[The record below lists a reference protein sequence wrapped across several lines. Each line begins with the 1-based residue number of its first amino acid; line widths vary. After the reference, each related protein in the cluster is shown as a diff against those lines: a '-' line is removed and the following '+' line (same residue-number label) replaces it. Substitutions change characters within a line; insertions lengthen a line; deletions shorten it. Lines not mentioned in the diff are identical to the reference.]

1 MAEDLRSFMSTL
13 EAQKAPDFTAPQ
25 VHYGYNEDSLLFYF
39 RNEESYARRLNN
51 FVTVFLTFEGDEL
64 VGCQV
69 KGLRR
74 KLENDGT
81 CSLLIAKEGK
91 LQLGLFF
98 HLLAYHDPKPESRN
112 QLVELGQRAKGI
124 ELDPSEFNSPTLSN
138 S

>member
-1 MAEDLRSFMSTL
+1 MAEELTAFMRAL
-13 EAQKAPDFTAPQ
+13 EEQQAPDFIAPQ
-25 VHYGYNEDSLLFYF
+25 VHYGPNEDSLLFYF
-39 RNEESYARRLNN
+39 RNEESYARRLNS

-74 KLENDGT
+74 KLESDGT

-98 HLLAYHDPKPESRN
+98 HLLAYHDPKPESRS

-124 ELDPSEFNSPTLSN
+124 ELDPSEFNSPATSKP
-138 S
+138 